1 MSKEKDKN
9 TVNQEKPKPTIVKPL
24 NTVRTNFSD
33 ESNYEKK
40 DIKKKKQY
48 QRISAFHIRTYDNF
62 QYVLIV
68 NRNVFVKLH
77 FTEKI

>member
-1 MSKEKDKN
+1 MSNEKDKN

-40 DIKKKKQY
+40 DIKKKK
-48 QRISAFHIRTYDNF
+48 
-62 QYVLIV
+62 
-68 NRNVFVKLH
+68 
-77 FTEKI
+77 